1 MSMMASSIFSA
12 SINRAAVLNNRGSS
26 SIRGR
31 GSASRRH
38 GLDVSRYDLEDV
50 RFHAQRA
57 PSRFERLYRG
67 VQNRLGRLRQPR
79 DRISS
84 FSHQMPSTDSL
95 ETTPAELERV
105 DHHSENGARSPRG
118 LCRLLNFRPRHLLMR
133 QRDVAFSPYNQSV
146 LSSRL
151 ASGTRRLLRRTL
163 RFVSSE
169 NQWVSVEGRI
179 ATPYASENGDEE
191 GDSEYE
197 PPEDSGQDR
206 RSDGWNSFESSSYS
220 VFEAYPPSPLFG
232 LNDSRRN
239 DPITRVFSSL
249 FRLNDSRG
257 NDPITRV
264 FLHDRIRPGP
274 CRSRHHRPNLWVS
287 HEAEEELLED
297 VIRVRTGQVR
307 RGNVLA
313 NRTFGAPAL
322 EDGSPPL
329 YSDDNESPPEYDDTA
344 FLGSPLYRLH
354 NGMLLDIHHAAL
366 QADNFIRYHG
376 DDPNRIPR
384 LGPRGRAYLESQR
397 ADFALDGFSIDGILE
412 QHVGEG

>member
-1 MSMMASSIFSA
+1 MSMMAPFIFSA

-38 GLDVSRYDLEDV
+38 GLDVSRYDLEDGL
-50 RFHAQRA
+50 FHAQMA

-79 DRISS
+79 DRVSS
-84 FSHQMPSTDSL
+84 FSHQMASTDSL
-95 ETTPAELERV
+95 EPTPAELERV

-118 LCRLLNFRPRHLLMR
+118 LCRLFNFRPRHLLMG
-133 QRDVAFSPYNQSV
+133 QRDVAFSPFNQSV
-146 LSSRL
+146 LGSRL

-163 RFVSSE
+163 RFASSE

-179 ATPYASENGDEE
+179 ATPYASTNGDDE

-197 PPEDSGQDR
+197 PPEEYVQNR

-220 VFEAYPPSPLFG
+220 VFEAYPPSSLFG
-232 LNDSRRN
+232 
-239 DPITRVFSSL
+239 I
-249 FRLNDSRG
+249 NDSRG

-274 CRSRHHRPNLWVS
+274 CRWRHNRPNLWVS
-287 HEAEEELLED
+287 HEEELLED

-307 RGNVLA
+307 HGNVLA
-313 NRTFGAPAL
+313 NRAFGAPAL

-366 QADNFIRYHG
+366 QADDFIRYYG

-397 ADFALDGFSIDGILE
+397 ENFALDGFSVDGILA